1 MITWPPMSKCMATE
15 GRKNSILTEK
25 RLWKD
30 QTQGRTPICCW
41 VWPEGDRII
50 DTLWEGVF
58 KHSNKHTPLVQP
70 KHFAGMFRSPDP
82 ALTITIRNVL
92 LNIVLCLILK
102 VKCLF
107 QEGGLIAEGST
118 SYLTFRNSSKWY
130 KTVMSLYPVL
140 PRLHEKVFFFI
151 MLTSR
156 QKIPSSPFQ
165 TTDIHLCLQ
174 ILCLASLPRKRQ
186 IISSKQFLLPRQGV
200 LQANRHRWKFLPIP
214 LQQLVWKAIFITKR
228 KLMM

>member
-25 RLWKD
+25 KLWKD

-70 KHFAGMFRSPDP
+70 KPFAGMFRSPDP

-140 PRLHEKVFFFI
+140 PRLHEKVFF
-151 MLTSR
+151 S
-156 QKIPSSPFQ
+156 
-165 TTDIHLCLQ
+165 
-174 ILCLASLPRKRQ
+174 
-186 IISSKQFLLPRQGV
+186 
-200 LQANRHRWKFLPIP
+200 
-214 LQQLVWKAIFITKR
+214 
-228 KLMM
+228 